1 MFSTVTAAPPTRD
14 EKALRPDDVY
24 ERGRLTVIKQASG
37 AIVLSVLTFMGM
49 ANAADLPIRGAYKAP
64 PPIFSWTGIYI
75 GLHAGAA
82 LGLHEDTFTT
92 ATLRSVNQHY
102 STGFLGGG
110 QVGVN
115 YQTGPWVIG
124 AEAQLS
130 WSGLDGTSTCEPGA
144 PVALINCRT
153 QTDWLGTVAARFGIA
168 FDRTMIFV
176 KAGGAWAHDKHEMI
190 SFIAPFVT
198 LRTDETRYGWMF
210 GTGVE
215 HAVFG
220 NWSAKV
226 EYDYLDFGTRGL
238 LFPGLSALV
247 TGLNENVPIRQHIH
261 LVKFGVNYRFGADP
275 VIAKY

>member
-1 MFSTVTAAPPTRD
+1 M
-14 EKALRPDDVY
+14 EKRYGRMTGY
-24 ERGRLTVIKQASG
+24 ECGSVTVIKQASS
-37 AIVLSVLTFMGM
+37 AIVLSALTFMG
-49 ANAADLPIRGAYKAP
+49 AASAADLPIRGAYKAP

-82 LGLHEDTFTT
+82 LGLQEDTFTT
-92 ATLRSVNQHY
+92 ATLRSINQH
-102 STGFLGGG
+102 SITGFLGGG
-110 QVGVN
+110 QIGVN

-130 WSGLDGTSTCEPGA
+130 LSALDGTNTCEPGA

-153 QTDWLGTVAARFGIA
+153 QADWLGTVAARLGFA

-190 SFIAPFVT
+190 SFITPFVT
-198 LRTDETRYGWMF
+198 IRADETRYGWMF

-215 HAVFG
+215 HAFFG

-226 EYDYLDFGTRGL
+226 EYDYLDFGTRSL
-238 LFPGLSALV
+238 PFPGLAGLV
-247 TGLNENVPIRQHIH
+247 TGLNENVEIRQHIH
-261 LVKFGVNYRFGADP
+261 LVKFGLNYRFGAGP

>member
-1 MFSTVTAAPPTRD
+1 MEKLYGQVTGY
-14 EKALRPDDVY
+14 K
-24 ERGRLTVIKQASG
+24 RGRLTVIKQASG

-49 ANAADLPIRGAYKAP
+49 ASAADLPIRGAYKAP

-75 GLHAGAA
+75 GVHAGAA

-102 STGFLGGG
+102 STGFLGGA
-110 QVGVN
+110 QVGAN

-153 QTDWLGTVAARFGIA
+153 QTDRLGTVAARFGIA

-190 SFIAPFVT
+190 SFITPFVT
-198 LRTDETRYGWMF
+198 LRTDEARYGWMF

-238 LFPGLSALV
+238 LFPGLAALV

-261 LVKFGVNYRFGADP
+261 LVKLGVNYRFGADP